1 MGSTSLGRMDSEVI
15 VTFYRERPE
24 VHVVFLLG
32 LVGGGDHD
40 GVMIPSREVCL
51 RAVAS
56 RDARFD
62 GEFFTA
68 VATTGIYC
76 RPSCPALTP
85 RPENTAFYPTA
96 AAAQDAGFRACRR
109 CRPDTVPGSAAWDV
123 RADTVARAMRLIG
136 DGLVDREGVA
146 GLAQRLGYSV
156 RQLQRA
162 LAAEL
167 GATPLAL
174 ARAQRA
180 HTARVLLETTPMRM
194 GEVAFAA
201 GFGSVRSFNDAIR
214 AAYDLTPGEL
224 RTRLRRTRSP
234 RTQLGAV
241 ELRLPFRRPFE
252 PSNLFGHLLAT
263 AVPGVEE
270 WRDGA
275 YRRTLTLPH
284 GPGIVAL
291 APRPDHIAA
300 TLWLT
305 DPRDLTPAI
314 GRCRRMLDLDADPVA
329 VADALGGDPL
339 LAPLVAAAPGRRVPR
354 SPDGTE
360 LALRIVLGQQV
371 STAAART
378 QTGRLV
384 QRLGESISDPAGG
397 LTHLFPTADAVAGL
411 AADDIPGPAVRAETL
426 TGLARALAE
435 GRLDLSESAD
445 RSDAREL
452 LAGLRGI
459 GAWSVEMI
467 AMRAL
472 GDPDAFPT
480 GDLGVVRAARELG
493 LATGAQ
499 LGAAAARWRPWR
511 SYATQYL
518 WSVLDHPINRLP
530 EAS

>member
-1 MGSTSLGRMDSEVI
+1 M
-15 VTFYRERPE
+15 
-24 VHVVFLLG
+24 
-32 LVGGGDHD
+32 
-40 GVMIPSREVCL
+40 

-62 GEFFTA
+62 GAFFTA
-68 VATTGIYC
+68 VRTTHIYC

-96 AAAQDAGFRACRR
+96 AAAQDGGFRACRR
-109 CRPDTVPGSAAWDV
+109 CRPDTVPGSAEWDV

-180 HTARVLLETTPMRM
+180 HTARVLLETTSMRL

-214 AAYDLTPGEL
+214 AAYDMTPGEL
-224 RTRLRRTRSP
+224 RARLRRTPSSRA
-234 RTQLGAV
+234 QLGAI

-252 PSNLFGHLLAT
+252 SSNLFGHLVAT

-275 YRRTLTLPH
+275 YRRTLALPH

-300 TLWLT
+300 TLWLA

-329 VADALGGDPL
+329 VTEVLESDRMLG
-339 LAPLVAAAPGRRVPR
+339 PLVAAAPGRRVPR
-354 SPDGTE
+354 SPDGAE

-384 QRLGESISDPAGG
+384 HRLGEPISDPAGG
-397 LTHLFPTADAVAGL
+397 LTHLFPTAEAVAGQ
-411 AADDIPGPAVRAETL
+411 APDSIPGPAARAEAL
-426 TGLARALAE
+426 IGLATALAE
-435 GRLDLSESAD
+435 GRLDLSASAD
-445 RSDAREL
+445 RAEARQL
-452 LAGLRGI
+452 LGAMRGI
-459 GAWSVEMI
+459 GAWSVELI

-472 GDPDAFPT
+472 GDPDAFPS
-480 GDLGVVRAARELG
+480 GDLGIVRAARGLG
-493 LATGAQ
+493 LTTGAE
-499 LGAAAARWRPWR
+499 LTAAAARWRPWR

-518 WSVLDHPINRLP
+518 WSQLDHPINRVP

>member
-1 MGSTSLGRMDSEVI
+1 
-15 VTFYRERPE
+15 
-24 VHVVFLLG
+24 
-32 LVGGGDHD
+32 
-40 GVMIPSREVCL
+40 MIPNREVCL

-68 VATTGIYC
+68 VRTTRIYC

-85 RPENTAFYPTA
+85 RPENTSFYASA
-96 AAAQDAGFRACRR
+96 AAAQDAGYRACRR

-136 DGLVDREGVA
+136 DGLVDREGVPGVA
-146 GLAQRLGYSV
+146 GRLGYSV
-156 RQLQRA
+156 RQLQRV
-162 LAAEL
+162 LAGEL
-167 GATPLAL
+167 GASPLAL

-180 HTARVLLETTPMRM
+180 HTARVLLETTDLKL

-214 AAYDLTPGEL
+214 AAFALTPGEL
-224 RTRLRRTRSP
+224 RARLRRDRRP
-234 RTQLGAV
+234 RRLGAV
-241 ELRLPFRRPFE
+241 ELRLPVRRPFE
-252 PSNLFGHLLAT
+252 ASNLFGHLAAT

-284 GPGIVAL
+284 GPGIAAL
-291 APRPDHIAA
+291 APRADHVTA
-300 TLWLT
+300 TLWLA

-314 GRCRRMLDLDADPVA
+314 GRCRRLLDLDADPVA
-329 VADALGGDPL
+329 VDEVLAADPA

-354 SPDGTE
+354 GVDGAET
-360 LALRIVLGQQV
+360 ALRMVLGQQV

-378 QTGRLV
+378 QTARV
-384 QRLGESISDPAGG
+384 VRRLGTPVDDPGGG
-397 LTHLFPTADAVAGL
+397 LTHLFPGPDAVATL
-411 AADDIPGPAVRAETL
+411 APADLAGPRRRAETL
-426 TGLARALAE
+426 IGLASALAGGSIDLSAGADRSEARRALAA
-435 GRLDLSESAD
+435 LP
-445 RSDAREL
+445 
-452 LAGLRGI
+452 GI
-459 GAWSVEMI
+459 GPWTVENV

-472 GDPDAFPT
+472 GDPDAFPAT
-480 GDLGVVRAARELG
+480 DLGVVRAAQRLGIGG
-493 LATGAQ
+493 LATASE
-499 LGAAAARWRPWR
+499 RWRPWR

-518 WSVLDHPINRLP
+518 WSVLDHPINRVP